1 MQACENRDR
10 IPHISHYSVYLYK
23 VKCNNMVKYY
33 QKDKQNFN
41 VIDQAG
47 VRHRRSLFFYFMFK
61 YYPLIIFLTSAV

>member
-1 MQACENRDR
+1 
-10 IPHISHYSVYLYK
+10 
-23 VKCNNMVKYY
+23 MVKYY

-47 VRHRRSLFFYFMFK
+47 VRTAALSFFIFMFK

>member
-1 MQACENRDR
+1 MKNRDR

-33 QKDKQNFN
+33 QKESKTLMLSIRQEYGT
-41 VIDQAG
+41 AAL
-47 VRHRRSLFFYFMFK
+47 SFFIFMFK